1 MIYYSITYENTNIQI
16 HISVLNMDSKYGV
29 LKFYYFFTRLFFE
42 NVVPT
47 HFNSPKTE
55 AHKKTKAGVIELVMM
70 FYQAQKTRL
79 LKSDVFTNLQLSTVK
94 NGILNA
100 AELNASNEW
109 LQTTFETEKKHQ
121 EQICIM
127 MLNLFDS
134 GVCVNFK
141 GADFSDVV
149 AACKNLNSETY
160 IKTMVA
166 KILFH
171 PFIDFGCDED
181 DEASHSI
188 FEALKA
194 RVEELD
200 ALYLP

>member
-1 MIYYSITYENTNIQI
+1 
-16 HISVLNMDSKYGV
+16 MDSKYGV

-47 HFNSPKTE
+47 HFKRPETE

-70 FYQAQKTRL
+70 FYQAQKTRF
-79 LKSDVFTNLQLSTVK
+79 LKNDAFTKLQLSTVK
-94 NGILNA
+94 DEILNS
-100 AELNASNEW
+100 AELKASNEW
-109 LQTTFETEKKHQ
+109 LQTTFETTHQ

-127 MLNLFDS
+127 MINLFDS
-134 GVCVNFK
+134 GACVNSK
-141 GADFSDVV
+141 GADFSDVATV
-149 AACKNLNSETY
+149 FKNPNAETY

-166 KILFH
+166 QILFH

-181 DEASHSI
+181 DEVSRSI
-188 FEALKA
+188 FEALKS
-194 RVEELD
+194 RVAELD